1 MTVHPPPGRRDL
13 APQKQRVGGRGT
25 WRRTKEWTWDGN
37 RGRKRAGRKAGRQ
50 HRWRFGQRMD
60 SREEDDRQSKGRRH
74 GGNRRDLE
82 HAAPGGTQA
91 TAIMVT
97 HGGANGGRSHGG
109 GRADDFKGPT
119 NGGGAGGGGAR
130 GGDGEPMSQGDRGGA
145 EGKEEPDRACG
156 TRCSRRSGVL
166 RWRMVADRPRRSR
179 RDKGA
184 RRSRWVDGPRRS
196 PGL

>member
-1 MTVHPPPGRRDL
+1 MVTEDGKGLAGRQADNTGGGSGRGWTPGRR
-13 APQKQRVGGRGT
+13 T
-25 WRRTKEWTWDGN
+25 TE
-37 RGRKRAGRKAGRQ
+37 
-50 HRWRFGQRMD
+50 
-60 SREEDDRQSKGRRH
+60 SKGRRH

-109 GRADDFKGPT
+109 GRADDSRGPT

-166 RWRMVADRPRRSR
+166 RRRMVADRPRRSR
-179 RDKGA
+179 RDEGA
-184 RRSRWVDGPRRS
+184 RQSQWTAGTRRSRGS
-196 PGL
+196 